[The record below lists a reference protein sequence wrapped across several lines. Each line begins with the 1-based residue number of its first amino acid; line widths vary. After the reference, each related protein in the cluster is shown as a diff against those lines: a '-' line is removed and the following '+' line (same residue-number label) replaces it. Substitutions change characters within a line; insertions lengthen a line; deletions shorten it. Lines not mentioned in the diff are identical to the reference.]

1 MNRINRSAL
10 IVSAIL
16 LTADVVYVIKH
27 LNTMNILHF
36 LGAVIL
42 LPCVLI
48 SLIIASLI
56 VETPFR
62 EMKQQG
68 IIAGISGAVIAVLSY
83 IVARQNQSYIENIVE
98 NSKKMTKPSNL
109 SVSDISIS
117 NGVTSYVFIFLMIF
131 IFSMSFIALF
141 NVWRERRKQNVSK

>member
-1 MNRINRSAL
+1 MKRITRSAL

-16 LTADVVYVIKH
+16 LAADVVYVIKH
-27 LNTMNILHF
+27 LNTMNILQF

-83 IVARQNQSYIENIVE
+83 IVTRQNQSYIENIVE

-109 SVSDISIS
+109 SVSDIRIS
-117 NGVTSYVFIFLMIF
+117 NGVTSYVFIFLI
-131 IFSMSFIALF
+131 I
-141 NVWRERRKQNVSK
+141 RQ

>member
-1 MNRINRSAL
+1 MKRITRSAL

-16 LTADVVYVIKH
+16 LAADVVYVIKH
-27 LNTMNILHF
+27 LNTMNILQF

-83 IVARQNQSYIENIVE
+83 IVTRQNQSYIENIVE

-109 SVSDISIS
+109 SVSDIRIS

-141 NVWRERRKQNVSK
+141 NIWRERRKQNVSK